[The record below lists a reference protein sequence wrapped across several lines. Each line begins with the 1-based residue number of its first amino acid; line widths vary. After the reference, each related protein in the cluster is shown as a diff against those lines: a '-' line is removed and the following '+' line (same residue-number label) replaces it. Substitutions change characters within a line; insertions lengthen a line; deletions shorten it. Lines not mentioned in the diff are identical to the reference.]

1 MEEEIM
7 TNGLKD
13 IRNGKK
19 MMSDKDIKEFH
30 DLDKLKQYQPLPSG
44 LTVADSR
51 ISGQGLFTTRKLV
64 AGTDLGMSHVELG
77 KLLLRTP
84 MGGFINH
91 SINPNCV
98 KVKSLL
104 TRQEWNHRTD
114 LPNDK
119 YDLNFTKWSL
129 VVLDDIEEGEELTL
143 KYKLYDPE
151 KI

>member
-1 MEEEIM
+1 
-7 TNGLKD
+7 
-13 IRNGKK
+13 
-19 MMSDKDIKEFH
+19 MMNDKDIKEHH
-30 DLDKLKQYQPLPSG
+30 DLDKLKTYQPLPSG

-64 AGTDLGMSHVELG
+64 AGTDLGMSHIELG

-129 VVLDDIEEGEELTL
+129 VVLDDIEEGDELTL

-151 KI
+151 KK

>member
-1 MEEEIM
+1 
-7 TNGLKD
+7 
-13 IRNGKK
+13 
-19 MMSDKDIKEFH
+19 MMNDKDIKEYH
-30 DLDKLKQYQPLPSG
+30 DLDRLKQYQPLPSG
-44 LTVADSR
+44 LTITDSR

-151 KI
+151 KK